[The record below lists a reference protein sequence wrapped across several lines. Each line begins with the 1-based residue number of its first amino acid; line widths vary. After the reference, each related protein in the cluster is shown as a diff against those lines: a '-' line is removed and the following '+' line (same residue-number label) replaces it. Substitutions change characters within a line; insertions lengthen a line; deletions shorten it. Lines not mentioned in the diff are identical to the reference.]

1 MTEIPSREDLFL
13 PTVKALQ
20 LLGGSGTT
28 DEIYG
33 KVVQTM
39 NLPEEVAA
47 VLHGDTGRTG
57 VEYRRAWSRTYLK
70 KCGLVEN
77 SSRGV
82 WSLTP
87 EAKNLNRL
95 DPREI
100 VRTARAAAVKGK
112 NGDTGVPQATSAADD
127 EE

>member
-13 PTVKALQ
+13 PFVKALQ

-28 DEIYG
+28 DEIYE
-33 KVVQTM
+33 KVVQIL
-39 NLPEEVAA
+39 NLPDEVAA
-47 VLHGDTGRTG
+47 VQHGDTGRTE
-57 VEYRRAWSRTYLK
+57 VEYRLAWSRTYLK

-77 SSRGV
+77 SARGV

-87 EAKNLNRL
+87 AAKDLNRL

-100 VRTARAAAVKGK
+100 
-112 NGDTGVPQATSAADD
+112 
-127 EE
+127 